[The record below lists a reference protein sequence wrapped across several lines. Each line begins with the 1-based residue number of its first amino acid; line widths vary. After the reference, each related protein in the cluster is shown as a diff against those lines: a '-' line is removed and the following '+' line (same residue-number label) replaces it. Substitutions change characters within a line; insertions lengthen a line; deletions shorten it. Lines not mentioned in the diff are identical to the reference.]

1 MDWRIDLKSK
11 KSRQWEGIYL
21 SPLHPKVNLYL
32 RDVFKELIDNYDI
45 DGIHL
50 DYIRFHDNFYGYN
63 PVGRNEFEKEYEI
76 DPIDIV
82 RGIISTRYGWPQ
94 EYVDSMKLAW
104 DTYRQDKVTELVSL
118 VNEDIQNSTK
128 NIQLSA
134 AVKPNLVVAK
144 ERWFQ
149 NWKDWIDKG
158 IIDFVVPM
166 NYFPEIK
173 DFNLS
178 IQIIKNNFSDIG
190 LNKIYMGIS
199 TYNQDSQAAADK
211 VLISR
216 LNGFNAVSIFSYDS
230 QKNNLEWFN
239 PVLDSF
245 GTNLDEKQ
253 GNKYMSLSR
262 IVKSPTGSKLTCK
275 GWQQE
280 AAYRMLQNNLDPN
293 NAEDPENLIVYGGL
307 GKAARNWDCFD
318 AILKSLVELENNETL
333 LIQSGKPVAVFK
345 THESSPRVLIS
356 NSMIVPKWAS
366 WEKFRELDKKGLMM
380 YGQMTAGSW
389 IYIGTQGILQ
399 GTYETLAEV
408 ARQNFNGTLKG
419 TITLTGGLGGM
430 GGAQPLAV
438 TMNEGVNITVEIDPH
453 RIQRRIDTGYIDMK
467 TNSLDEAISLAFD
480 AKESGQPLSIGLL
493 GNCAEIYPEI
503 LNRGIIPDIVTDQ
516 TSAHDELTGYI
527 PNGLSYMDAKSSEKI
542 IQMNILRSPMNLW
555 LYIVRL

>member
-1 MDWRIDLKSK
+1 MIKFVLKNRAVRFIALFLFNLTFTFSQLPIIDTKCIWIVRDSMKSKSEIDSALYHAYEADYDVVFVQVRGRGNAFYNSKIVPKSHLVDQAFDPLDYAIDLGHKLGLEVHAWVNCYILWSSKYKPHDKKHLYYTQKSWTESDVNGKMDWRIDLKSK

-50 DYIRFHDNFYGYN
+50 DYIRLHDNFYGYN

-178 IQIIKNNFSDIG
+178 IQIIKNNFSDID

-245 GTNLDEKQ
+245 GTNLDEKTR
-253 GNKYMSLSR
+253 K
-262 IVKSPTGSKLTCK
+262 
-275 GWQQE
+275 
-280 AAYRMLQNNLDPN
+280 
-293 NAEDPENLIVYGGL
+293 
-307 GKAARNWDCFD
+307 
-318 AILKSLVELENNETL
+318 
-333 LIQSGKPVAVFK
+333 
-345 THESSPRVLIS
+345 
-356 NSMIVPKWAS
+356 
-366 WEKFRELDKKGLMM
+366 
-380 YGQMTAGSW
+380 
-389 IYIGTQGILQ
+389 
-399 GTYETLAEV
+399 
-408 ARQNFNGTLKG
+408 
-419 TITLTGGLGGM
+419 
-430 GGAQPLAV
+430 
-438 TMNEGVNITVEIDPH
+438 
-453 RIQRRIDTGYIDMK
+453 
-467 TNSLDEAISLAFD
+467 
-480 AKESGQPLSIGLL
+480 
-493 GNCAEIYPEI
+493 
-503 LNRGIIPDIVTDQ
+503 
-516 TSAHDELTGYI
+516 
-527 PNGLSYMDAKSSEKI
+527 
-542 IQMNILRSPMNLW
+542 
-555 LYIVRL
+555 